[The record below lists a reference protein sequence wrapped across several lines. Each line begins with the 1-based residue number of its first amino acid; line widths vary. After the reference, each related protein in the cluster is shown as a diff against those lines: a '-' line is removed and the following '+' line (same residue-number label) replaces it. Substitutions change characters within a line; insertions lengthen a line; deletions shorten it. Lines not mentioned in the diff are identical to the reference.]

1 MYKIK
6 VGETIRD
13 VCLNACGSI
22 NAWND
27 ILELNGY
34 TDWVPELKAGQE
46 LEVPAII
53 DANIQ
58 RIQQT
63 HLANNATDSNVLS
76 SSIVNIEYIL
86 NNAILYDYTPNN
98 IVKSF
103 INYYVVRGGET
114 IKDVVINATGTIDN
128 WDVILTANDFTDW
141 VPSLIVGQKIIIP

>member
-1 MYKIK
+1 MYNVK
-6 VGETIRD
+6 VGESIRD

-34 TDWVPELKAGQE
+34 IDWVPELKAGQE
-46 LEVPAII
+46 LVVPAII

-86 NNAILYDYTPNN
+86 NNAVLYDYTPNN
-98 IVKSF
+98 TVKSF

-128 WDVILTANDFTDW
+128 WDAILTANDFTDW
-141 VPSLIVGQKIIIP
+141 VPSLRVGQKVIIP